1 MRLRFETYQEPAREL
16 LPMLAPHPA
25 VDHASTGF
33 LEAAGAGSV
42 MATPAVA
49 SEDTRQRLSAVAQT
63 KAELEAG
70 QAADI
75 ASSITLV
82 WACMEAL
89 PRILTGAPRIAMSI
103 RSHMLAAKA
112 QDDSAIPSALVHTSS

>member
-1 MRLRFETYQEPAREL
+1 
-16 LPMLAPHPA
+16 
-25 VDHASTGF
+25 V
-33 LEAAGAGSV
+33 GSV

-49 SEDTRQRLSAVAQT
+49 SQDTKQRLLAVAQT

-75 ASSITLV
+75 GSSITLV

-89 PRILTGAPRIAMSI
+89 PRILTGAL
-103 RSHMLAAKA
+103 SHCHEHQATRAYS
-112 QDDSAIPSALVHTSS
+112 QRT

>member
-1 MRLRFETYQEPAREL
+1 MHG
-16 LPMLAPHPA
+16 PHPA
-25 VDHASTGF
+25 LSHACIGF

-42 MATPAVA
+42 MATPAVV
-49 SEDTRQRLSAVAQT
+49 SQENKQRLSAVEQT

-75 ASSITLV
+75 CSSITLV

-89 PRILTGAPRIAMSI
+89 PRILTGAACSNL
-103 RSHMLAAKA
+103 LAANA
-112 QDDSAIPSALVHTSS
+112 SDDTQDTVMYRPL